1 MSKLDQLNIF
11 HESLEECSIN
21 PLTGF
26 LRTGC
31 CETNDNDQ
39 GTHTVC
45 ALMDKEFL
53 QFSFNQGN
61 DLITPMPEYNFL
73 GLKPGDKWCLCA
85 NRWLEAFD
93 AGVAPRIFAKATNLK
108 TLDIISMDKI
118 KKFAL
123 DIA

>member
-61 DLITPMPEYNFL
+61 DLITPMPEYNFP

-85 NRWLEAFD
+85 NRWLEAFE
-93 AGVAPRIFAKATNLK
+93 AGVAPRIYAKATNLK
-108 TLDIISMDKI
+108 TLDIISMEKI

>member
-61 DLITPMPEYNFL
+61 DLITPMPEYNFP

>member
-1 MSKLDQLNIF
+1 MSKLGQLNIF
-11 HESLEECSIN
+11 HESLEECSID
-21 PLTGF
+21 PLTGCC
-26 LRTGC
+26 RTGC

-61 DLITPMPEYNFL
+61 DLITPMPEYNFP

-93 AGVAPRIFAKATNLK
+93 AGVAPRIYAKATNLK

>member
-61 DLITPMPEYNFL
+61 DLITPMPEYNFP

-93 AGVAPRIFAKATNLK
+93 AGVAPRIYAKATNLK

>member
-45 ALMDKEFL
+45 ALMDREFL

-61 DLITPMPEYNFL
+61 DLITPMPEYNFP

-85 NRWLEAFD
+85 NRWLEAFE
-93 AGVAPRIFAKATNLK
+93 AGVAPRIYAKATNLK
-108 TLDIISMDKI
+108 TLDIISMEKI

>member
-1 MSKLDQLNIF
+1 MNNQSQLNIF
-11 HESLEECSIN
+11 QESLEECSCN
-21 PLTGF
+21 PMTGF
-26 LRTGC
+26 FRTGC
-31 CETNDNDQ
+31 CETNHRDV

-45 ALMDKEFL
+45 ALMDRDFL

-61 DLITPMPEYNFL
+61 DLITPVPEYDFP

-85 NRWLEAFD
+85 NRWLEAFE
-93 AGVAPRIFAKATNLK
+93 AGVAPKIIAKATNLK
-108 TLDIISMDKI
+108 TLDIIPIDKI

>member
-61 DLITPMPEYNFL
+61 DLITPMPEYNFP

-93 AGVAPRIFAKATNLK
+93 AGVAPRIYAKATNLK
-108 TLDIISMDKI
+108 TLDIISMEKI

>member
-1 MSKLDQLNIF
+1 MSKLGQLNIF
-11 HESLEECSIN
+11 HESLEECSID

-26 LRTGC
+26 FRTGC

-61 DLITPMPEYNFL
+61 DLITPMPEYNFP

-93 AGVAPRIFAKATNLK
+93 AGVAPHIYAKATNLK

>member
-1 MSKLDQLNIF
+1 MSKLAQLNIL

-61 DLITPMPEYNFL
+61 DLITPMPEYNFP

-93 AGVAPRIFAKATNLK
+93 AGVAPRIYAKATNLK

>member
-1 MSKLDQLNIF
+1 MNNQSQLNIF
-11 HESLEECSIN
+11 QESLEECSCD
-21 PLTGF
+21 PMTGF
-26 LRTGC
+26 FRTGC
-31 CETNDNDQ
+31 CETNHRDV

-45 ALMDKEFL
+45 ALMDKDFL

-61 DLITPMPEYNFL
+61 DLITPVPEYDFP

-85 NRWLEAFD
+85 NRWLEAFE
-93 AGVAPRIFAKATNLK
+93 AGVAPKIIAKATNLK
-108 TLDIISMDKI
+108 TLDIIPIDKI

>member
-1 MSKLDQLNIF
+1 MSKLGQLNIF
-11 HESLEECSIN
+11 HESLEECSID

-26 LRTGC
+26 FRTGC

-61 DLITPMPEYNFL
+61 DLITPMPEYNFP
-73 GLKPGDKWCLCA
+73 GLTPGDKWCLCA

-93 AGVAPRIFAKATNLK
+93 AGVAPRIYAKATNLK

>member
-61 DLITPMPEYNFL
+61 DLITPMPEFNFP

-85 NRWLEAFD
+85 NRWLEAFE
-93 AGVAPRIFAKATNLK
+93 AGVAPRIYAKATNLK

>member
-1 MSKLDQLNIF
+1 MNNQSQLNIF
-11 HESLEECSIN
+11 QESLEECSCD
-21 PLTGF
+21 PMTGF
-26 LRTGC
+26 FRTGC
-31 CETNDNDQ
+31 CETNHRDV

-45 ALMDKEFL
+45 ALMDRDFL

-61 DLITPMPEYNFL
+61 DLITPVPEYDFP

-85 NRWLEAFD
+85 NRWLEAFE
-93 AGVAPRIFAKATNLK
+93 AGVAPKIIAKATNLK
-108 TLDIISMDKI
+108 TLDIIPIDKI

>member
-1 MSKLDQLNIF
+1 MSKLGQLNIF

>member
-53 QFSFNQGN
+53 QFTFNQGN
-61 DLITPMPEYNFL
+61 DLITPMPEYNFP

>member
-1 MSKLDQLNIF
+1 MSKLGQLNIF

-61 DLITPMPEYNFL
+61 DLITPMPEYNFP

-93 AGVAPRIFAKATNLK
+93 AGVAPRIYAKATNLK
-108 TLDIISMDKI
+108 TLDIISMEKI

>member
-45 ALMDKEFL
+45 ALMDREFL

-61 DLITPMPEYNFL
+61 DLITPMPEYNFP

-93 AGVAPRIFAKATNLK
+93 AGVAPRIFAKSTNLK